1 MTGAYADT
9 RRYAGASD
17 AFHSTGA
24 AMTAA
29 MTGARALPTR
39 SSLARTA
46 AIAGAAFLAGAVIGA
61 GLGAALAGNFLP

>member
-1 MTGAYADT
+1 MTSAYADT

-24 AMTAA
+24 AMT
-29 MTGARALPTR
+29 GPRALPTR

-61 GLGAALAGNFLP
+61 GLGAALAGNFLS